1 MIRKQASFMA
11 QRMSKTVSVVYL
23 VFLIIGSYVL
33 LFSTIPFLY
42 RVVIVAFS
50 FVLLLLLTLA
60 LQTVENIKPRAQ

>member
-1 MIRKQASFMA
+1 MA
-11 QRMSKTVSVVYL
+11 QRMSKTVSAVYL

-33 LFSTIPFLY
+33 LFSTIPLLY

-50 FVLLLLLTLA
+50 FILLLLLTLA